1 MKVPDEVFGDD
12 EGYCWE
18 ASVVALRKDKAQ
30 LHFDEDG
37 KEHWFTLRQARRW
50 RVELGA
56 ELGAEEERA
65 PGSDLDLDVELDAVP
80 VAVPVEAAEV
90 EAPAEA
96 EVEAGAEAGA
106 EAEAEA
112 EAEVEAGAEAGAE
125 AEEAAPPDEL
135 HAELRKHFRHGAF
148 LPHQERV
155 VRQVLEAQRDVLFVA
170 HTAAGKSLCYQL
182 PALIAPA
189 GMVTL
194 VVSPLVALM
203 QNQVEL
209 SLTRTPTPNPNANPA
224 PNLDPNPNPTPNPT
238 PSPTLT

>member
-90 EAPAEA
+90 EAP
-96 EVEAGAEAGA
+96 
-106 EAEAEA
+106 A

-238 PSPTLT
+238 PSTTLT

>member
-1 MKVPDEVFGDD
+1 MLLPSQRSATHIVDVLEKPLT
-12 EGYCWE
+12 EGGGTAVSAGRFAVRFSC
-18 ASVVALRKDKAQ
+18 KPP
-30 LHFDEDG
+30 
-37 KEHWFTLRQARRW
+37 
-50 RVELGA
+50 
-56 ELGAEEERA
+56 A
-65 PGSDLDLDVELDAVP
+65 PP
-80 VAVPVEAAEV
+80 QPQQ
-90 EAPAEA
+90 
-96 EVEAGAEAGA
+96 AGAEAGA
-106 EAEAEA
+106 EA
-112 EAEVEAGAEAGAE
+112 G
-125 AEEAAPPDEL
+125 EAAPPDEL